1 MAVKFKK
8 YTSTQSDLT
17 LLGTVNETVGIGGSY
32 KLSSRRN
39 LLDTSKRVALVLTNK
54 KGESDV
60 VVCSQPLSQMIR
72 NKQITMSEIGA
83 LQVSEQELTNPKTG
97 EKELGNVIVLP
108 GDGTDETK
116 VTVTAQSV
124 KQSAKQI
131 SLADLVAF

>member
-8 YTSTQSDLT
+8 YTSTQADLT

-39 LLDTSKRVALVLTNK
+39 LMDVSKRVTLVLLNK
-54 KGESDV
+54 KGESDI
-60 VVCSQPLSQMIR
+60 VVCSKPLSQMVR

-83 LQVSEQELTNPKTG
+83 LQISEQELTNPVTG
-97 EKELGNVIVLP
+97 EKETGNVVVLP

-124 KQSAKQI
+124 KQSAKTI